1 MAGVDLVASPGASL
15 SIRSRRLV
23 PLIVTLL
30 AVSATSALWLTAS
43 ASHLPVADPNDTR
56 GQLDVRRVEVLGQK
70 RPRWKVITWTS
81 WTTAQIFDTGYG
93 MIYLDT
99 FGGQR
104 ADYYILV
111 GSLGGRLYADLY
123 RDRAEKRDLY
133 VSAVS
138 RVGRSDKTSFYV
150 RLALGRLKIGDER
163 TFFRWRAETLFTGDR
178 CRRVCF
184 DPVPDVGLVTEPL
197 PIETPSPTPTP
208 TPSPST
214 TD

>member
-1 MAGVDLVASPGASL
+1 M
-15 SIRSRRLV
+15 I
-23 PLIVTLL
+23 
-30 AVSATSALWLTAS
+30 
-43 ASHLPVADPNDTR
+43 
-56 GQLDVRRVEVLGQK
+56 GQEK
-70 RPRWKVITWTS
+70 PRWKVITFTR

-111 GSLGGRLYADLY
+111 GSFGGRLYADLY
-123 RDRAEKRDLY
+123 RDRAEKRDIY

-138 RVGRSDKTSFYV
+138 RVGRGDKSSFYV
-150 RLALGRLKIGDER
+150 RLALRRMRIGERR
-163 TFFRWRAETLFTGDR
+163 TFFRWRAETLFTGDG

-184 DPVPDVGLVTEPL
+184 DPVPDTGLVTEPL
-197 PIETPSPTPTP
+197 PLETPPPTPTPTPTP